1 MNKPRR
7 TFLTQLSVI
16 AGATALTRP
25 FNAMATVAKS
35 VSSLHA
41 SQSAVAVYHTN
52 DLNGHINPVYK
63 SMGGLGHIRS
73 TLKNQETGGL
83 LLDAGNFTRNSNKV
97 ENHRDVIGVMNSI
110 GYHAAAIG
118 ANELSM
124 GQEELMT
131 LIPLMQFSLV
141 NCNLQFDN
149 KLADMIK
156 PYVIIRSGNFK
167 IGITGVCH
175 KVEGIKYNDAA
186 ASAAKVA
193 RLLKLDEKCD
203 LVVCLAQLGD
213 GGNRKFAE
221 QSEHID
227 MVIGGNDPKLCLNT
241 QMLHNKLKHE
251 IVLAQ
256 TAKNGLLFGR
266 TIFNFDIEKNKNGVK
281 AKHFIP
287 GMPDD
292 RESYATAFSA
302 LRLAKDL
309 PV

>member
-7 TFLTQLSVI
+7 AFLSQLTII
-16 AGATALTRP
+16 AGAAALTRP
-25 FNAMATVAKS
+25 FNAVATVAKS
-35 VSSLHA
+35 VNSLHV
-41 SQSAVAVYHTN
+41 SQSALAVYHTN

-73 TLKNQETGGL
+73 VLKSQETGGL
-83 LLDAGNFTRNSNKV
+83 LFDAGNFTGKSNKL
-97 ENHRDVIGVMNSI
+97 ENHREVIGMMNSI
-110 GYHAAAIG
+110 GYHAAAVG
-118 ANELSM
+118 QNELSM
-124 GQEELMT
+124 GQETLIS

-149 KLADMIK
+149 KLAGMIK

-167 IGITGVCH
+167 IGITAVCH
-175 KVEGIKYNDAA
+175 KVEGVKYNDAG
-186 ASAAKVA
+186 ASAAKAA
-193 RLLKLDEKCD
+193 RLLKLDEKCN
-203 LVVCLAQLGD
+203 LVICLAQLGEGD
-213 GGNRKFAE
+213 NQKFAE

-227 MVIGGNDPKLCLNT
+227 MVIGGNDPKFCSNT
-241 QMLHNKLKHE
+241 QIFRNRLKHE

-256 TAKNGLLFGR
+256 TGKNGLLFGR

-281 AKHFIP
+281 AKHFVP
-287 GMPDD
+287 GVPDD
-292 RESYATAFSA
+292 RQSYATAFSA